1 MNEPLQAEDNVWY
14 RQFYVWL
21 IIFLPACA
29 VAASFATLYIAA
41 KNAPEMAV
49 ADYGS
54 IEAISA
60 EFADRNKR
68 ALELGLVADVT
79 FTEVADRTAVTVNL
93 RSSDAGKLPS
103 VLQMRVTHSTV
114 AKLDD
119 QGQLAG
125 GEGYYTGTINLP
137 GGAYDF
143 HIEDKQKSW
152 RLSTRVTGSTTALE
166 LAPYQPSQQNSASP

>member
-29 VAASFATLYIAA
+29 IAASFATLYIAMQ
-41 KNAPEMAV
+41 NPPEMAV

-54 IEAISA
+54 IEEISS
-60 EFADRNKR
+60 EFADRNR
-68 ALELGLVADVT
+68 HALELGLVADVT
-79 FTEVADRTAVTVNL
+79 FTELADQTAVAVKL
-93 RSSDAGKLPS
+93 RSNNVDPLPLI
-103 VLQMRVTHSTV
+103 LQMRVTHSTV
-114 AKLDD
+114 ASLDD
-119 QGQLAG
+119 LGELAG

-143 HIEDKQKSW
+143 HIEDEQKSW
-152 RLSTRVTGSTTALE
+152 RLSTRVTGSPAALE
-166 LAPYQPSQQNSASP
+166 LAPYHPSQQDSASP

>member
-1 MNEPLQAEDNVWY
+1 MNETLQAEDNVWY

-29 VAASFATLYIAA
+29 VAASFATLYIAVQ
-41 KNAPEMAV
+41 NRPEMVV
-49 ADYGS
+49 ADYGN
-54 IEAISA
+54 IEAIST
-60 EFADRNKR
+60 EFADRNRR
-68 ALELGLVADVT
+68 ALELGLIANVT
-79 FTEVADRTAVTVNL
+79 FTEVADRTAVAVNL
-93 RSSDAGKLPS
+93 RSSDAGALPS

-114 AKLDD
+114 ANLDD
-119 QGQLAG
+119 IGQLAG

-143 HIEDKQKSW
+143 HIEDEQKSW
-152 RLSTRVTGSTTALE
+152 RLSTRVTGSAAALE